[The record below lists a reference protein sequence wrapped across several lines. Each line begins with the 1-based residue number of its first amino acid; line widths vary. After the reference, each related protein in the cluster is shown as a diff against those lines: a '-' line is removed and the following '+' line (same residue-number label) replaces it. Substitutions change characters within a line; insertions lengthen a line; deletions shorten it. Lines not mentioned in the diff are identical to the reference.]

1 MQENSEEL
9 KRIMLFVCVGGPPGT
24 PSISQ
29 GVSIP
34 PEVSIAAQNLLESV
48 CNLVYRTLHNVV
60 RVFEIISHA
69 DDTGDSAAIQ
79 FIRTQIQEQQQ
90 FLTMRLSQIS
100 SATFGPPQEEEESVR
115 TLNGGK
121 YLDAACL
128 EAWKCAQ
135 DEVLQLVAE
144 ILCIPLRQRNQGK
157 SGSQNWLA
165 RLEAERSGKGRG
177 KAGGDGER
185 KSKMTFSFDLGLA
198 GILPKDGPGA
208 NAGEKD
214 MITYS
219 HLCRQIL
226 NHPGGPYLSPPLYKV
241 VVRFVDA
248 CQKVIHATLEK
259 FEEGMAGQS
268 QALQNSHNR
277 LRDFVENFVM
287 DSFVP
292 QVWVDFRGR
301 LTAALEDPEAFKP
314 QTRTRSLTR
323 KISPELLPGDS
334 VLRAAHIAQKMV
346 KEVSVWVPAVP
357 PFASSLTGVIENI
370 LGRVLDAFTA
380 KVTSVLGDFTSG
392 GLASNP
398 DIILLMSQETDAAL
412 IPDPATF
419 YSLTSGDCLD
429 VSISASPSPSPAPSS
444 AESDLAENEIIKAIL
459 SENPTHVDNVMARP
473 GHFGS
478 MVQLATLCNSLDFI
492 ASSISGLVRR
502 SELPSSPSMST
513 SDASGT
519 RIKSKKTRQ
528 VSLGWS
534 DGLSSSLALL
544 INRYRALAGLCIR
557 ALRLEMMCLAAHHL
571 FELTSISHLCEDND
585 RTEMPSCL
593 GSLIRNAARAE
604 EEIAPHLPSH
614 KRKYVLSILPSACA
628 KLCMYIL
635 PEVKEINSAGVERM
649 VRLMSVLQ
657 PALSSFLAPTVGG
670 TFRMFDHVRAY
681 YSMLNLTM
689 DDLLAYVGERPGRF
703 SYTEWK
709 ALVEVHVP
717 GRWVTDEQLQV
728 MDKSLEA
735 RLQGLSYSAKRT
747 RGAIWN
753 GKG

>member
-1 MQENSEEL
+1 MAST
-9 KRIMLFVCVGGPPGT
+9 VP
-24 PSISQ
+24 Q

-34 PEVSIAAQNLLESV
+34 PAVSITAKHLLESV
-48 CNLVYRTLHNVV
+48 CNLVFRTLHNVV

-90 FLTMRLSQIS
+90 FLTMRLSQTS
-100 SATFGPPQEEEESVR
+100 SAAFGQTGDEEESIR
-115 TLNGGK
+115 TLTSKK
-121 YLDAACL
+121 YLDAACM

-144 ILCIPLRQRNQGK
+144 ILCIPLRQRDQAK

-165 RLEAERSGKGRG
+165 RLEAERLGRGKG
-177 KAGGDGER
+177 KAGGVGER

-198 GILPKDGPGA
+198 GILPKNVAGA
-208 NAGEKD
+208 NAGDKD
-214 MITYS
+214 MASYS

-226 NHPGGPYLSPPLYKV
+226 KHPGGTYLSPPLYKV
-241 VVRFVDA
+241 VVHFVDS
-248 CQKVIHATLEK
+248 CQKVIHMTLEK
-259 FEEGMAGQS
+259 FETGMADQS
-268 QALQNSHNR
+268 QSLQSSHNR
-277 LRDFVENFVM
+277 LRDFVEHFVM

-323 KISPELLPGDS
+323 KTSPELLPGDS
-334 VLRAAHIAQKMV
+334 VLRAAHVAQKMV
-346 KEVSVWVPAVP
+346 KEIAAWVPAVP

-370 LGRVLDAFTA
+370 LGRVLDAFTTN
-380 KVTSVLGDFTSG
+380 VTSVLGDSTSG
-392 GLASNP
+392 RLASNP
-398 DIILLMSQETDAAL
+398 DITLLMSQETDAAL
-412 IPDPATF
+412 NPDPATF
-419 YSLTSGDCLD
+419 YSLTSGDSLD
-429 VSISASPSPSPAPSS
+429 ISVSASPSPSPSPSS
-444 AESDLAENEIIKAIL
+444 AESEFAENEIIKAML
-459 SENPTHVDNVMARP
+459 LENPIRMENVMARP
-473 GHFGS
+473 GHFGL

-492 ASSISGLVRR
+492 ASSISGLVRK
-502 SELPSSPSMST
+502 SELPSSPSLGT
-513 SDASGT
+513 SDSSGA
-519 RIKSKKTRQ
+519 RSKAKKSRQ

-544 INRYRALAGLCIR
+544 TNRYRALAGLCIR
-557 ALRLEMMCLAAHHL
+557 ALRLEMICLAAHHL

-585 RTEMPSCL
+585 RTEMPPSL

-614 KRKYVLSILPSACA
+614 KRKYVLGILPTACA
-628 KLCMYIL
+628 KLCMWIL

-649 VRLMSVLQ
+649 VRMLSVLQ

-670 TFRMFDHVRAY
+670 TFRLFDHVRAY
-681 YSMLNLTM
+681 YSMLNLSM
-689 DDLLAYVGERPGRF
+689 EDLLAYLGERPGRF
-703 SYTEWK
+703 SYADWK

-717 GRWVTDEQLQV
+717 GRWVTDEQLQA
-728 MDKSLEA
+728 MDKSLEG
-735 RLQGLSYSAKRT
+735 RLQGMSYSGKKT
-747 RGAIWN
+747 RGAIW
-753 GKG
+753 